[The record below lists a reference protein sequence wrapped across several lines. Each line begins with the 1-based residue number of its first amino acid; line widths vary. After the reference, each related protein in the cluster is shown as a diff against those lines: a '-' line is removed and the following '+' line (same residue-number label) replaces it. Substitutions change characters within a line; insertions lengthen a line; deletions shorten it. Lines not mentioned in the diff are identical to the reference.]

1 MTTMNNLV
9 VRKTGVNIMEQTE
22 IDLQKLLLEALKE
35 LNLKVEALKSRIDA
49 LEQRNRNDGK

>member
-1 MTTMNNLV
+1 
-9 VRKTGVNIMEQTE
+9 MEQTE